1 MYLVHSQRKRPT
13 LDELRHSP
21 PFVWKLELVQLAL
34 EASGTDLEE
43 QAFHLLE
50 GPEDAITP
58 ESVDALRQQLGTALA
73 AIPA

>member
-1 MYLVHSQRKRPT
+1 MEQITDKRRPT
-13 LDELRHSP
+13 LAELRVSP
-21 PFVWKLELVQLAL
+21 PIILKLELAQLAVD
-34 EASGTDLEE
+34 ASGTSLED
-43 QAFHLLE
+43 AALALLE